1 MKLLLIDI
9 ETAPNLAHVWG
20 LWDQRVGIN
29 QIIDS
34 GYTLCWAAKWY
45 GEKGVMF
52 DSVYHSGTTKMLKG
66 IHKLLEEADAVIHYN
81 GTKFDVP
88 TLNKEF
94 ILNGLAPPSPYKQID
109 LLKTARRQFKFPSN
123 KLDYISKALG
133 LGQKTKHVGHE
144 LWIGCMNSDPASWK
158 TMEKY
163 NKQDVNLLEKVYDRM
178 LPWIKSHPNVALYD
192 TPEKPGCTNC
202 GSTNL
207 QRRGYS
213 YTSTGIYARHVCK
226 DCGTWSRSR
235 TQEQGHV
242 DRTNVLTRDNG

>member
-1 MKLLLIDI
+1 MKLLLLDL
-9 ETAPNLAHVWG
+9 ESAPNLAHVWG
-20 LWDQRVGIN
+20 LWDQRIGTN

-45 GEKGVMF
+45 GEREIMF
-52 DSVYHSGTTKMLKG
+52 DSVYHSGTAKMLKR
-66 IHKLLEEADAVIHYN
+66 IHALIDEADAVIHYN
-81 GTKFDVP
+81 GTKFDMP
-88 TLNKEF
+88 TINKEF
-94 ILNGLAPPSPYKQID
+94 ILNGLPPPSPYKQID

-158 TMEKY
+158 VMERY
-163 NKQDVNLLEKVYDRM
+163 NKQDVRLLEKVYDRM

-192 TPEKPGCTNC
+192 TPEDPACTNC
-202 GSTNL
+202 GSTKL

-213 YTSTGIYARHVCK
+213 YTQSGIYARHVCK
-226 DCGTWSRSR
+226 DCGSWSRSR
-235 TQEQGHV
+235 TMEKGHV
-242 DRTNVLTRDNG
+242 DRANVLTRDNG